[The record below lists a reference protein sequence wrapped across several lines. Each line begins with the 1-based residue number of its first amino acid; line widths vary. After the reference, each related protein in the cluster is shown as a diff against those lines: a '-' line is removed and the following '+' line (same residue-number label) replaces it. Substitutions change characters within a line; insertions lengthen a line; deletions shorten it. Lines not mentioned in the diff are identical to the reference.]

1 MIRAIL
7 NATAIA
13 FMFLTRI
20 PMPRLNTIS
29 PEDQGRALLCFPL
42 VGLCIGALLS
52 LCALYLPRVFSIE
65 ITAALILGLWIF
77 ITGALH
83 LDGLADSADAWLSG
97 TSGERALEIMKDPR
111 CGSAAVATLVFAL
124 LIKYVALTA
133 LIEHQ
138 AWWALLI
145 APIIGRCCAPLILL
159 STPYV
164 NPQGIGLTYIEQAPT
179 YSRTAFWIIVT
190 ASGLGLYLLS
200 GAKLSV
206 VVGIFFISLIIIA
219 FLRRMMMQRL
229 GGTNGDTAG
238 ATVEI
243 SEILLLVGA
252 SALL

>member
-29 PEDQGRALLCFPL
+29 PEDQGLALVFFPL

-52 LCALYLPRVFSIE
+52 LCALYLPLVFSAE
-65 ITAALILGLWIF
+65 ISAALLLGLWIF

-97 TSGERALEIMKDPR
+97 ASGERALEIMKDPR
-111 CGSAAVATLVFAL
+111 CGSAAVATLIFAL
-124 LIKYVALTA
+124 LLKYVALST
-133 LIEHQ
+133 LLEHQ

-145 APIIGRCCAPLILL
+145 APIVGRCCAPLILL
-159 STPYV
+159 NTPYV

-179 YSRTAFWIIVT
+179 YSRTIFWLTLTV
-190 ASGLGLYLLS
+190 SGLGLYLLS
-200 GAKLSV
+200 GANLMA
-206 VVGIFFISLIIIA
+206 VVGIFFISAAVIV